1 MKLYLVNFNYSVDY
15 EYQSYD
21 TLGIFDSKERAE
33 ATKEEYLN
41 KRDVSYFDYAEVV
54 INEMELNKDYSQGG
68 EEP

>member
-1 MKLYLVNFNYSVDY
+1 MKLYLVIFNYSVDY
-15 EYQSYD
+15 EYQSSD

-33 ATKEEYLN
+33 AAKEEYLN

-68 EEP
+68 E